1 MKVLTSAFCA
11 MLGWAFGVSAQPV
24 VSDVA
29 IRQDA
34 GSCLV
39 TVDYKL
45 SETAIVTVDFLT
57 NGVSIGG
64 ANFYNVA
71 GDVHK
76 VVAVGDGEGDT
87 VRKIWWRADKSWS
100 NVRLPRKQQV
110 TARVTAWATNTP
122 PNYMVIHI
130 DKAVQDLPAS
140 ERTAYYETADA
151 LPFPGGVTN
160 DLCKTD
166 YLVLRKCPAANVKF
180 RCGSASGES
189 NVSEAKPPHYV
200 TLTNDFY
207 IGVYEMTQGQYE
219 HLDVK
224 LKYQDS
230 DKVVHETKNPSY
242 FTADHRMRP
251 VENIGMNHLRG
262 WPTYDEK
269 CTIES
274 GKRKYWP
281 ECGHEILEE
290 DGSGTESN
298 VLWRIREITGQK
310 FDLPTDAQWEFAA
323 RAGVGGVLPD
333 GKGGVWNGGNFDARA
348 ARFSRCELTAST
360 DNVTATT
367 PPSEGGTAIVGSYE
381 PNAWGIYDMTG
392 NVEEMCLDNF
402 VNYNWTNYF
411 SAVSYVDPAGP
422 GTLDVTQKGKF
433 RVKRGGSWK
442 TYRSFAIL
450 PQRNGFNPLAQSN
463 DIGFRLCL
471 TLP

>member
-1 MKVLTSAFCA
+1 MKFLVSVFGMA
-11 MLGWAFGVSAQPV
+11 LGLAFGAFAQPV
-24 VSDVA
+24 VSDVS

-34 GSCLV
+34 GTCLV

-45 SETAIVTVDFLT
+45 SQTAIVTVDFLT

-76 VVAVGDGEGDT
+76 VIEVGDGEGDT

-100 NVRLPRKQQV
+100 DVRLPRKLPV

-130 DKAVQDLPAS
+130 DKAVQNMPAA
-140 ERTAYYETADA
+140 ERTTYYETADA
-151 LPFPGGVTN
+151 LPFPGGVQN

-166 YLVLRKCPAANVKF
+166 YLVFRKCPAANVKF
-180 RCGSASGES
+180 RCGTANGEC

-219 HLDVK
+219 HFG
-224 LKYQDS
+224 
-230 DKVVHETKNPSY
+230 VVHENLGSRPSF
-242 FTADHRMRP
+242 FTAEYKMRP
-251 VENIGMNHLRG
+251 VENIGMDQLRG
-262 WPTYDEK
+262 YATYDAGN
-269 CTIES
+269 TIES

-281 ECGHEILEE
+281 DCGHEIVQK
-290 DGSGTESN
+290 DAPGVDVN
-298 VLWRIREITGQK
+298 ALWRIREITGQT

-333 GKGGVWNGGNFDARA
+333 GKGVWTDTQNRVARY
-348 ARFSRCELTAST
+348 SRCEASVSPEG
-360 DNVTATT
+360 VTATT
-367 PPSEGGTAIVGSYE
+367 LPSVGGTAIVGSYE
-381 PNAWGIYDMTG
+381 SNAWGIYDMTG
-392 NVEEMCLDNF
+392 NVDEMCLDIF
-402 VNYNWTNYF
+402 VMYNYTNYF
-411 SAVSYVDPAGP
+411 SGSSYVDPVGLCVQP
-422 GTLDVTQKGKF
+422 IRDDGKM

-442 TYRSFAIL
+442 TSRYFAIV
-450 PQRNGFNPLAQSN
+450 PQRLSFNSLGKSN